1 MLEVPT
7 VEIADLC
14 PPQDRGDAISN
25 WDGFVAVV
33 ASEVS
38 PAGPPVLLMDD
49 AGGDRWRWHSVP
61 DRQPVSTLGCY
72 FIRDLEVSGS
82 GFLFHRK
89 RFVREHSHTSDVGL
103 QWLQREDDPDN
114 TLVHAPPEE
123 IVVEGPS
130 LVVIGPGFPIWGHW
144 LLDFLPRIALA
155 QRLLGAAVAEFMI
168 PLPADSPDWLP
179 EMLAFF
185 CGVSSQQILR
195 FDRYAQRLLCR
206 RACVPSVAH
215 NGYYVP
221 HSFLTSFYD
230 RFIPPDD
237 GAGSRRI
244 CISRSNFERE
254 TRGVRRVFESRLRFE
269 GVARRHG
276 YEVVRPEE
284 LTIPE
289 QIALFAKAGLIV
301 GEHGSGMHNAIFS
314 GRGTAIG
321 CIAFANYTQFLL
333 GARRGHT
340 NVYLHR
346 LTGRR
351 DERGISIYDV
361 RLELIEG
368 LFEVMN
374 LLEMPHRAC

>member
-7 VEIADLC
+7 IEIADLC
-14 PPQDRGDAISN
+14 PPRDPRDAISN
-25 WDGFVAVV
+25 WDGFAAVV
-33 ASEVS
+33 AGEVS
-38 PAGPPVLLMDD
+38 PAGPPVLSMDD
-49 AGGDRWRWHSVP
+49 AGGDRWRWHFLP

-82 GFLFHRK
+82 GYLFHRK
-89 RFVREHSHTSDVGL
+89 RFVREHAHTSDVGL
-103 QWLQREDDPDN
+103 QWLQHEDDPGN
-114 TLVHAPPEE
+114 VLVREPPEE
-123 IVVEGPS
+123 IVIEGPS

-155 QRLLGAAVAEFMI
+155 QRLLGTAVAEFQI
-168 PLPADSPDWLP
+168 PFPADSPDWLP

-206 RACVPSVAH
+206 RACVPSFAH

-230 RFIPPDD
+230 RFLPSD
-237 GAGSRRI
+237 GRTGSRRI

-254 TRGVRRVFESRLRFE
+254 TRGIRRVFESRLRFE
-269 GVARRHG
+269 DIARRHG
-276 YEVVRPEE
+276 YEIVRPEE
-284 LTIPE
+284 LAIPQ
-289 QIALFAKAGLIV
+289 QISLFAGAGIII

-314 GRGTAIG
+314 GRGTAVG
-321 CIAFANYTQFLL
+321 SIAFSNYAQSSL

-340 NVYLHR
+340 NVFLRR
-346 LTGRR
+346 LTGHR
-351 DERGISIYDV
+351 DERGFSRYDV
-361 RLELIEG
+361 RPELIEG

-374 LLEMPHRAC
+374 LLEVQHRAC